1 MLDSLPPK
9 KAKKL
14 SQRVNTT
21 FYTCLLQPKKT
32 EKNYCVTRARL
43 FFLLKGWVNK
53 STPVFELTGQNLRP
67 TMLESLPPKKAESTS
82 QQLYWFTPCKFWVWI
97 KIYRVCHISGL
108 LFSSPIVLF
117 ATALSTSPPLYLY
130 CPVRSGVFWQ
140 LCVMVSLWCRACTF
154 LLTLW

>member
-9 KAKKL
+9 KLKSWVNESTPLFTHAFS
-14 SQRVNTT
+14 SQKSWEE
-21 FYTCLLQPKKT
+21 LLLFQGP
-32 EKNYCVTRARL
+32 L
-43 FFLLKGWVNK
+43 FFFLLKGWVNK
-53 STPVFELTGQNLRP
+53 STPVFERTGQNLRP
-67 TMLESLPPKKAESTS
+67 TLLESLPPKKAESTS